1 MNITAKKSR
10 LVQSAVKGSN
20 FDTAVYSKLAST
32 KGAINLSQGAPNYHG
47 SLAAR
52 KACANLMSVAEPGAH
67 QYSPTKG
74 HNILQTAIREYYD
87 RKFDWKFENDNVII
101 TSGATE
107 ALLSAFMAYCDP
119 GDEVIFFEP
128 FFPWYARMANLVG
141 AVSVVIPMKLIDNQ
155 MRPDFDLLEKRVTER
170 TKLVLWNTPHNPAG
184 FVGTKAEIS
193 TLTQIV
199 KKHDLLLISD
209 EVYEAHTFPSQK
221 IEHLRIA
228 RFEGMWERTITLGSA
243 SKLFSLTGW
252 RVGWA
257 IGPSEIL
264 APIDAVHATS
274 TYCTPTPL
282 QLSIS
287 QAFQEEKHETRVS
300 ELLEANCVELSNA
313 FQSIGMVPL
322 KVEGGH
328 FLTVDISKSG
338 LTGVEFTELLAES
351 GVIVLPLNWFC
362 LAKGGMNMIRV
373 ALCKTLESVQEGA
386 KRIKKLKIVN
396 NNSENIIL
404 ELD

>member
-1 MNITAKKSR
+1 MNLAAKKSKLIQCATR
-10 LVQSAVKGSN
+10 GSN
-20 FDTAVYSKLAST
+20 FDTNVYSKLAST

-52 KACANLMSVAEPGAH
+52 KACANLMNDAEPGAH

-74 HNILQTAIREYYD
+74 HDILRTAIREYYG
-87 RKFDWKFENDNVII
+87 RKYNWEFENDNVII
-101 TSGATE
+101 TSGTTE
-107 ALLSAFMAYCDP
+107 ALISTFMSFCDP
-119 GDEVIFFEP
+119 GDEVIYFEP
-128 FFPWYARMANLVG
+128 FFPWYARMAALVG
-141 AVSVVIPMKLIDNQ
+141 AVSVVIPLKLIDNQ
-155 MRPDFDLLEKRVTER
+155 LRPDFDLMEKSVTKR
-170 TKLVLWNTPHNPAG
+170 TKFILWNTPNNPAG
-184 FVGTKAEIS
+184 FVATKEEIS
-193 TLTQIV
+193 TLSQIV

-228 RFEGMWERTITLGSA
+228 RYEGMWERTITLGSA

-257 IGPSEIL
+257 IGPPELL
-264 APIDAVHATS
+264 APVDAVHSTS

-287 QAFQEEKHETRVS
+287 HAFEEEKNDTTVS
-300 ELLEANCVELSNA
+300 QLLEANCVELSNA

-328 FLTVDISKSG
+328 FLTVDVSRSG
-338 LTGVEFTELLAES
+338 LTGVEFTELLAEN
-351 GVIVLPLNWFC
+351 GVIVLPMNWFC
-362 LAKGGMNMIRV
+362 LAKGGMHMIRV
-373 ALCKTLESVQEGA
+373 ALCKTSESVREGA
-386 KRIKKLKIVN
+386 KRIKKMKLVIKR
-396 NNSENIIL
+396 S
-404 ELD
+404 